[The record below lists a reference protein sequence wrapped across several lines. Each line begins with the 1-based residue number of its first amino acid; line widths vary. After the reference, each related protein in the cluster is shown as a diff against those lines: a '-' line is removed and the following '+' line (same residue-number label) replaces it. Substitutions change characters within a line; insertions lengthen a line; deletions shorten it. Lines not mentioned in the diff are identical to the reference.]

1 MAGLVPAIST
11 RRAPRII
18 DRGRRDKPGDDHP
31 SLAWNRKPL
40 VYYVDLTL
48 NGLIFGSM
56 YALMA
61 VGLTLVYGLLRIL
74 HIAHAAVY
82 AFGAFVTVIV
92 ANATG
97 SIALGIVVAMIA
109 SALLGGAIYRLLYQ
123 PLLGQPP
130 YVAMIA
136 SIGLLVFLEDAF
148 RILFGEQGLTFRSD
162 PYPTQIFDLFGLT
175 INTVQIAMLVVSTVS
190 LAALELFITRTRIG
204 TAWRATVSNP
214 TIATSFGVDPISV
227 RYLNFFIGS
236 ALAGLAGALIA
247 LLNNFVE
254 PSMGF
259 VVSYKA
265 LAIIVLGGL
274 GSIRGTLIASLALGL
289 IESFGTIALRFYLDR
304 DALAFL
310 FLIIVLM
317 VRPQGLAGARTA

>member
-1 MAGLVPAIST
+1 
-11 RRAPRII
+11 
-18 DRGRRDKPGDDHP
+18 
-31 SLAWNRKPL
+31 
-40 VYYVDLTL
+40 VYYLDLTL

-56 YALMA
+56 YALMT

-82 AFGAFVTVIV
+82 AFGAFITVIV

-97 SIALGIVVAMIA
+97 SIALGIVLAMIA

-123 PLLGQPP
+123 PLLVHPP

-136 SIGLLVFLEDAF
+136 SMGLLVFMEDAF
-148 RILFGEQGLTFRSD
+148 RIVFGEQGLTFRRN
-162 PYPTQIFDLFGLT
+162 PYPTQIFDVFGLT
-175 INTVQIAMLVVSTVS
+175 INTVQIAMLVVSTVC
-190 LAALELFITRTRIG
+190 LIALGLFTTRTRMG
-204 TAWRATVSNP
+204 VAWRATVSNP
-214 TIATSFGVDPISV
+214 TIATSFGVDAIQV
-227 RYLNFFIGS
+227 RYMNFFIGS

-274 GSIRGTLIASLALGL
+274 GSIRGTLMASFALGL
-289 IESFGTIALRFYLDR
+289 IESFGTIAVGAWLDR

-310 FLIIVLM
+310 FLIVVLM
-317 VRPQGLAGARTA
+317 IRPQGFAGAKTA

>member
-1 MAGLVPAIST
+1 L
-11 RRAPRII
+11 
-18 DRGRRDKPGDDHP
+18 
-31 SLAWNRKPL
+31 
-40 VYYVDLTL
+40 YYLDLTL

-61 VGLTLVYGLLRIL
+61 VGLTLIYGLLRIL

-82 AFGAFVTVIV
+82 ALGAFTAVIV

-97 SIALGIVVAMIA
+97 SITLGIVAAMLV

-123 PLLGQPP
+123 PLLGHPP
-130 YVAMIA
+130 YVAMVA
-136 SIGLLVFLEDAF
+136 SMGLLVFMEDAF
-148 RILFGEQGLTFRSD
+148 RIIFGEQGLTFRSN
-162 PYPTQIFDLFGLT
+162 PLPMQIFDLFGLT
-175 INTVQIAMLVVSTVS
+175 INAVQIAMLVVSTIC
-190 LAALELFITRTRIG
+190 LIALGLFTTRTRIG
-204 TAWRATVSNP
+204 VAWRATVSNP
-214 TIATSFGVDPISV
+214 TIATSFGVDAIKV

-274 GSIRGTLIASLALGL
+274 GSIRGTLIAAFALGL
-289 IESFGTIALRFYLDR
+289 IESYGTIALGAYLDR

-310 FLIIVLM
+310 FLIVVLM
-317 VRPQGLAGARTA
+317 LRPQGLSGARTA